1 MTLAAVRI
9 EPEALTVLADALA
22 AANLPTDDLGDP
34 GRVFW
39 RIDGQNGTAGFGG
52 IEGSGPDRLLRSIV
66 VPPDRRSRG
75 LGSAIVGLIEAEAK
89 ALGAERLHLLTT
101 DASRFFRSRGY
112 VDAPRGSAP
121 AGILGTAQFQSLCP
135 ASATYLVKE
144 LPSQ

>member
-1 MTLAAVRI
+1 MTLAAVHI
-9 EPEALTVLADALA
+9 EPEALTVSADALA
-22 AANLPTDDLGDP
+22 AAKLPIDDLGDP
-34 GRVFW
+34 GRMFW

-52 IEGSGPDRLLRSIV
+52 IEGDGPDRLLRSIV
-66 VPPDRRSRG
+66 VLPGRRGRG

-101 DASRFFRSRGY
+101 DAAPFFRLKGY
-112 VDAPRGSAP
+112 RDAVRGSAP
-121 AGILGTAQFQSLCP
+121 VGIMGTAQFRSLCP